1 MTHRRPDDDRAVATV
16 PTTKPGTPPPA
27 ASSPQPDALESGTR
41 AGIATY
47 LVRSVRAEFAKLSI
61 RSPLWYAVIPLA
73 VLIPAVL
80 NFGIA
85 KAAQLNKFDG
95 SGGMDTNNAAYW
107 IIVFTTFILM
117 TGAVT
122 SFCGEFRD
130 GTAELAFARQPRRW
144 LLPVAKLLVF
154 GGISG
159 VVTMVTTV
167 GIMWGYHLLFP
178 DVWGRVD
185 VLSYDGVRLWL
196 GTPLL
201 TVLVIMLG
209 IGLSALIPRAGLVV
223 MLILLWKFGV
233 EKFVEFLQGDFGI
246 RLQRWSPFR
255 NAELGAGQMAAFDSP
270 FGGAA
275 GSMLYFAAIA
285 IGFFILGLVR
295 LSRTDLRG
303 GD

>member
-1 MTHRRPDDDRAVATV
+1 MTHRRPDGTLTPALPDMAPGSAIVVTHLLRA
-16 PTTKPGTPPPA
+16 
-27 ASSPQPDALESGTR
+27 L
-41 AGIATY
+41 
-47 LVRSVRAEFAKLSI
+47 RAELGKLSS

-73 VLIPAVL
+73 VLIPAGL

-85 KAAQLNKFDG
+85 KAAQLNKIDG

-107 IIVFTTFILM
+107 IIVFSTFILM

-130 GTAELAFARQPRRW
+130 GTAELEFAVQPRRW
-144 LLPVAKLLVF
+144 LLPVAKLSVF

-159 VVTMVTTV
+159 VVALVTTF
-167 GIMWGYHLLFP
+167 GIMWGYHALFP

-201 TVLVIMLG
+201 TVLVVALG
-209 IGLSALIPRAGLVV
+209 LGLSALLPRPGLVV

-246 RLQRWSPFR
+246 LLQRWSPFR
-255 NAELGAGQMAAFDSP
+255 NAEIGAGQMVTFDSP
-270 FGGAA
+270 FGGAL

-285 IGFFILGLVR
+285 VGFFVIGTVR
-295 LSRTDLRG
+295 LSRGDLRG
-303 GD
+303 SD

>member
-1 MTHRRPDDDRAVATV
+1 MTHRRPDTV
-16 PTTKPGTPPPA
+16 PVPAVPRVPGSANPVTH
-27 ASSPQPDALESGTR
+27 LLR
-41 AGIATY
+41 A
-47 LVRSVRAEFAKLSI
+47 VRAEFAKLGH
-61 RSPLWYAVIPLA
+61 RSPLWYAVLPLA
-73 VLIPAVL
+73 AFIPAAL

-85 KAAQLNKFDG
+85 KAAQLNKIDG

-107 IIVFTTFILM
+107 IIVFSTFILM

-130 GTAELAFARQPRRW
+130 GTVELAFAVQPRRW
-144 LLPVAKLLVF
+144 LLPVAKLIVF

-159 VVTMVTTV
+159 MASMIITF

-185 VLSYDGVRLWL
+185 VFSYDGVRLWL

-201 TVLVIMLG
+201 TVLVIALG
-209 IGLSALIPRAGLVV
+209 LGLSALFPRPGLVV

-246 RLQRWSPFR
+246 LLQRWSPFR
-255 NAELGAGQMAAFDSP
+255 NAEIGAGQMVTFDSP
-270 FGGAA
+270 FGGAL

-285 IGFFILGLVR
+285 IGFFIAGVVHLAKA
-295 LSRTDLRG
+295 DLRS